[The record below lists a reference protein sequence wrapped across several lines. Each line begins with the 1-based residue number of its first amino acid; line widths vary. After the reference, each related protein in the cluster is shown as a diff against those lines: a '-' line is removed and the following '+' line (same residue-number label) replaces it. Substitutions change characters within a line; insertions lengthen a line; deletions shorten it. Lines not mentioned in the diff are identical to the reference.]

1 LIDGG
6 RKVENSNQFR
16 PEGDASKAE
25 NLSFLPHDEIN
36 NLMTPSPVH
45 EQILAIAFR
54 MMEQHYVLDTDQLYK
69 ECKRVLKSITPPT
82 LRAALQDLL
91 NKRYLVEGKA
101 VTRETLL
108 ENENR
113 RRIFEIIKHE
123 PGVYFSRIKEMVEKD
138 SRTIQWHLDMLVE
151 FNFIREV
158 RFGNNVLYFDF
169 LLEKQHDMLYYYL
182 HKDGAPAIF
191 KMILSTPGMSFQALL
206 DTTQFPRSTLTRKV
220 KALIEQGLLKGEYQS
235 HQLASLKIREDCV
248 PILQSCFS
256 QGLFP

>member
-1 LIDGG
+1 
-6 RKVENSNQFR
+6 VENSDQFR
-16 PEGDASKAE
+16 PKGGASKAE
-25 NLSFLPHDEIN
+25 NLAILQQDEIN
-36 NLMTPSPVH
+36 NLKTPSPIQ
-45 EQILAIAFR
+45 EQILAIAYY
-54 MMEQHYVLDTDQLYK
+54 MMEHHYVLDTDLLYK
-69 ECKRVLKSITPPT
+69 ECKKVMKSASQQS

-91 NKRYLVEGKA
+91 NKRYLIGGKA

-113 RRIFEIIKHE
+113 RRILEIIKHE
-123 PGVYFSRIKEMVEKD
+123 PGVHFSLIKEMVEKE

-169 LLEKQHDMLYYYL
+169 LLEKQHDILYYYL
-182 HKDGAPAIF
+182 HKDGSPAIF
-191 KMILSTPGMSFQALL
+191 KMILSRPGISFQSLL
-206 DTTQFPRSTLTRKV
+206 DTLQIPRSTLTRKV
-220 KALIEQGLLKGEYQS
+220 KTLIEQGLLMGERQS
-235 HQLASLKIREDCV
+235 NQLLGLNIRDDCI